1 MSLPFL
7 FSGRS
12 PSVRTLSL
20 AVVLLTLSA
29 TERCA
34 AAEVTF
40 GGPRP
45 KQRPEFLPLHNYSLQ
60 LPGNWTVQ
68 PHEDRSV
75 GRDLA
80 AHGPPGVSLSAF
92 LISTVLSPEA
102 NMEKVITGN
111 LEKKEPGYK
120 LLEKGSLKNNTGQ
133 QAHFVRY
140 QNDATS
146 GFVWVDYHCQ
156 LAEKEIVILVFSY
169 PSADSQS
176 AKSVIEAIFNS
187 LKTVAAS
194 GPQSRG

>member
-12 PSVRTLSL
+12 SLVRTLGL
-20 AVVLLTLSA
+20 AVLLLTLSA

-45 KQRPEFLPLHNYSLQ
+45 MQRPEFAPLHNYSLQ
-60 LPGNWTVQ
+60 LPANWTVQ
-68 PHEDRSV
+68 PREDRSV
-75 GRDLA
+75 GADLA

-102 NMEKVITGN
+102 NMEKVITGT
-111 LEKKEPGYK
+111 LEKKPGYK
-120 LLEKGSLKNNTGQ
+120 FLEKGSLKNNPGQ
-133 QAHFVRY
+133 QAYFVRY
-140 QNDATS
+140 QHDGAS
-146 GFVWVDYHCQ
+146 GFVWVDYHIQ

-176 AKSVIEAIFNS
+176 GKSVIEAIVNS
-187 LKTVAAS
+187 LKIVAAS

>member
-68 PHEDRSV
+68 PQEDRSV

-92 LISTVLSPEA
+92 VVSTVLSPEE
-102 NMEKVITGN
+102 NMEKMITGN
-111 LEKKEPGYK
+111 LEK
-120 LLEKGSLKNNTGQ
+120 SLNISCLKR
-133 QAHFVRY
+133 VR
-140 QNDATS
+140 
-146 GFVWVDYHCQ
+146 
-156 LAEKEIVILVFSY
+156 
-169 PSADSQS
+169 
-176 AKSVIEAIFNS
+176 
-187 LKTVAAS
+187 
-194 GPQSRG
+194 